1 MMGLLAM
8 TAMMAG
14 SFGMGGGRSSS
25 AERHDPD
32 REKTPEDLERMAA
45 AQRKRERKAAR
56 RNSLH
61 NAGRLAH
68 ADENL
73 TDHSK

>member
-8 TAMMAG
+8 TAMLAG
-14 SFGMGGGRSSS
+14 SFGMGYGGRSSS

-45 AQRKRERKAAR
+45 AQRKRDRKAAR

-61 NAGRLAH
+61 N
-68 ADENL
+68 
-73 TDHSK
+73 KP